1 MKYAEKAVDCT
12 FKLCGNWR
20 HSIPRASYDPATN
33 LTSIRIAQIISNM
46 CRKLVAALLII
57 GWISLSGFDVV
68 EDLDEV
74 PGQVAVSSSS
84 SDDSS
89 TSKRGG
95 WGPLANNII
104 ESANR
109 TQQVNFAV
117 VSFTPTIFDFEP
129 VPIYRRHFQLH
140 KLYRVF
146 LI

>member
-1 MKYAEKAVDCT
+1 VGRLEIKVDLT
-12 FKLCGNWR
+12 SSAIEWM
-20 HSIPRASYDPATN
+20 IPR
-33 LTSIRIAQIISNM
+33 M
-46 CRKLVAALLII
+46 CRRVLAALLIL
-57 GWISLSGFDVV
+57 GWVSLSGFDVV

-84 SDDSS
+84 TDNSS

-95 WGPLANNII
+95 WGHLANNII

-109 TQQVNFAV
+109 IQQLNSAL
-117 VSFTPTIFDFEP
+117 VSFRPTIFNFDP
-129 VPIYRRHFQLH
+129 VPVFRRHFQLH

>member
-1 MKYAEKAVDCT
+1 
-12 FKLCGNWR
+12 
-20 HSIPRASYDPATN
+20 
-33 LTSIRIAQIISNM
+33 M
-46 CRKLVAALLII
+46 CRRLLAALLII
-57 GWISLSGFDVV
+57 GWVSLSGFDVV

-74 PGQVAVSSSS
+74 PGQVAVSTSSP
-84 SDDSS
+84 DDSS

-109 TQQVNFAV
+109 IQQLNSAL
-117 VSFTPTIFDFEP
+117 VSFTPTIFAFDP
-129 VPIYRRHFQLH
+129 VLVFRRHFQLH

>member
-1 MKYAEKAVDCT
+1 M
-12 FKLCGNWR
+12 
-20 HSIPRASYDPATN
+20 
-33 LTSIRIAQIISNM
+33 IRRM
-46 CRKLVAALLII
+46 CRRLLAALLII
-57 GWISLSGFDVV
+57 GWVSLSGFDVV

-74 PGQVAVSSSS
+74 PGQVAVSTSSP
-84 SDDSS
+84 DDSS

-109 TQQVNFAV
+109 TQQVNSAL
-117 VSFTPTIFDFEP
+117 VSFTPTIFAFDP
-129 VPIYRRHFQLH
+129 VPVFRRHFQLH